1 MHTHTPTPHTQFER
15 SFPGPPDI
23 SSTDITG
30 LALHYAD
37 PNTGLCNYLLFHHD
51 IERLASNKGVTT
63 QSTQPVNTT
72 TTANVSYNVC
82 VGVCGGCVC
91 ACVCSYCNPPYKVSC
106 VEYL

>member
-63 QSTQPVNTT
+63 QPTQPVNTT
-72 TTANVSYNVC
+72 TTANVSYSVC
-82 VGVCGGCVC
+82 VGVCVSRCVCGCVC
-91 ACVCSYCNPPYKVSC
+91 AYATPPHK
-106 VEYL
+106 